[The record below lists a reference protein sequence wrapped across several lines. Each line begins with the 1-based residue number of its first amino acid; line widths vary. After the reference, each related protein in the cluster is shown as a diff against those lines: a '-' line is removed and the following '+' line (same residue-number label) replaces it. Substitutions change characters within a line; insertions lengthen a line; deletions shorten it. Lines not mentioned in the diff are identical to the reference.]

1 MGACPH
7 TEWLEELLGF
17 SLEDRVRRDG
27 APSDDRNGDGSSDD
41 NFTFEQDWYLISYP
55 NLILGTF
62 PIENFGLT
70 HNLTYLVNANWFQ
83 KFSLYGGRSLEHTG
97 KKKLDR

>member
-41 NFTFEQDWYLISYP
+41 NFTFEQD
-55 NLILGTF
+55 
-62 PIENFGLT
+62 
-70 HNLTYLVNANWFQ
+70 
-83 KFSLYGGRSLEHTG
+83 
-97 KKKLDR
+97 

>member
-1 MGACPH
+1 MPGAPPLKLSRTAEYLASCVGAGVPTSEVACSNMTSDFFFKNLGTFIQSVFRLAAMGACPH

-41 NFTFEQDWYLISYP
+41 NFTFEQD
-55 NLILGTF
+55 
-62 PIENFGLT
+62 
-70 HNLTYLVNANWFQ
+70 
-83 KFSLYGGRSLEHTG
+83 
-97 KKKLDR
+97 